1 MPLPSSWIQV
11 LVRKFNINTISSP
24 RFITCQVLAPPKSF
38 ELSRVYPH
46 SQLPSANAQTVID
59 EPPFGLIIVS
69 GADLDPRLGD
79 RDKFSNGVLFE
90 LFELLPKSNLLNKLD
105 LRLFVVELS
114 SIASG
119 AYGVLVPVQDIK
131 NIDIK
136 SKNSK
141 FLIEYLLNRLI
152 FIVIL
157 K

>member
-1 MPLPSSWIQV
+1 MIWSWSDYLDCYNLDSKKFIIASCTPTSV
-11 LVRKFNINTISSP
+11 VYRNFFKTGYFSNDLIDLAIAVRK
-24 RFITCQVLAPPKSF
+24 RDK
-38 ELSRVYPH
+38 
-46 SQLPSANAQTVID
+46 
-59 EPPFGLIIVS
+59 
-69 GADLDPRLGD
+69 
-79 RDKFSNGVLFE
+79 DKFSSGVLFE